1 MPEESKIPRRSE
13 VVDRVADAINSDA
26 SSEEVLEEVVWLL
39 RDANPSWAWV
49 GIYLLVGDTLVVGP
63 HAGEYPEHSH
73 IAVGEGVCGTAV
85 AEGRNQLVKDV
96 RERDNY
102 LACSLS
108 TRSEIVVLIREGE
121 RIVGQFDVDSDEV
134 AAFTEED
141 EVLLTEVAELVA
153 PRCISLVEAL

>member
-1 MPEESKIPRRSE
+1 LEESKDLRRSGI
-13 VVDRVADAINSDA
+13 VDRVAGAVNSDA
-26 SSEEVLEEVVWLL
+26 SDEAVLGEVVRLL
-39 RDANPSWAWV
+39 RDVNPSWDWV

-63 HAGEYPEHSH
+63 HTGEYPEHSR

-85 AEGRNQLVKDV
+85 AEGRNQVVKDV

-108 TRSEIVVLIREGE
+108 TRSEIVVLIREGG

-134 AAFTEED
+134 AAFAEED
-141 EVLLTEVAELVA
+141 EALLGEVAKLVA
-153 PRCISLVEAL
+153 PRCASMAEAL